1 MLKEIQID
9 LLLPQELYAIIK
21 QKLEDERKILRYARI
36 YVSLLDIISGDFFN
50 QYIKAGI

>member
-1 MLKEIQID
+1 MLKQIQID

-21 QKLEDERKILRYARI
+21 QKLEEESKMLRYARV

-50 QYIKAGI
+50 QHIKAGI